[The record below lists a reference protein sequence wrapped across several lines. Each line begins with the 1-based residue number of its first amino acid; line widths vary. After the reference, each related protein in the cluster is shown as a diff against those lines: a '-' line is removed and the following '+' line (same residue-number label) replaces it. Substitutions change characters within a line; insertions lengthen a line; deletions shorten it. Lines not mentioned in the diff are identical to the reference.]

1 MMKGQKFRQSTSALA
16 KVPND
21 PHPPAVPSLLTDD
34 ICTCSG
40 QSVQSSTSSHNQ
52 YDQLMNNI
60 RLPGPDI
67 QEQL

>member
-1 MMKGQKFRQSTSALA
+1 MKGQKFRQSTSALA

-21 PHPPAVPSLLTDD
+21 PHPHAVPSLLTDD
-34 ICTCSG
+34 ICSG
-40 QSVQSSTSSHNQ
+40 QSVQSSTLSHNQ

>member
-34 ICTCSG
+34 IYSG

-60 RLPGPDI
+60 CLPGPDI
-67 QEQL
+67 REQL